1 MNANF
6 IPFNSVV
13 FIDQEIIKDEYSY
26 FFGGKKDVK
35 VHFFYYNV
43 KRDRYNELNHMNY
56 KGALDLALM
65 RGGDGRYKNYEFYIQ
80 L

>member
-6 IPFNSVV
+6 IPFNSVT

-26 FFGGKKDVK
+26 YFGDKKDVK
-35 VHFFYYNV
+35 VSFFYYNV
-43 KRDRYNELNHMNY
+43 KRDRKNELTHMNY
-56 KGALDLALM
+56 KEAIDLALM
-65 RGGDGRYKNYEFYIQ
+65 RSGDGRYKNYEFYIQ